1 MSMKAVK
8 MSQRDYRI
16 IVEQDEEGYFVGTVP
31 ALPGCHTQG
40 KSLEELRKN
49 LREVIELCLDVAKD
63 DPEYRKRIEDFAY
76 EPSFVGL
83 DIMRV

>member
-1 MSMKAVK
+1 MKAVK